1 MSPKSGK
8 VALLL
13 VAIVAT
19 GIFALPSTVSLF
31 SGQHTWYDLSAG
43 ANDVPCEKCH
53 AEIEDEMQSDANGA
67 HRYLTCAMCHRTPFT
82 NYTYGSGEGN
92 GSTPGEEAHAAATVQ
107 CMHCH
112 GIYEDTTQLWH
123 HWTDEPEYDDECG
136 RCHGG
141 HGGDYGPTRGYI
153 DFISAG
159 GFGIED
165 PANPGHNTTDTDTGE
180 KAAHKKF
187 VLDAIE
193 EQLMDGANE
202 ACIACHTRIGVNITW
217 TKREYLDFH
226 ASEDAAGNWSIPGF
240 TAGGTNVT
248 QVNTTNEWTNPP

>member
-1 MSPKSGK
+1 MNPKSGK

-13 VAIVAT
+13 VATIAI

-43 ANDVPCEKCH
+43 PNDVPCEKCH
-53 AEIEDEMQSDANGA
+53 AEIEDEMQSGDNGA
-67 HRYLTCAMCHRTPFT
+67 HRNVTCAMCHRTPFT
-82 NYTYGSGEGN
+82 NYTYGSGY
-92 GSTPGEEAHAAATVQ
+92 GSSSTAGREAHAAATVE

-112 GIYEDTTQLWH
+112 GILQDFGV
-123 HWTDEPEYDDECG
+123 WTHYTDPEYPVEQCTK
-136 RCHGG
+136 CHWASFN
-141 HGGDYGPTRGYI
+141 P

-159 GFGIED
+159 GFGL
-165 PANPGHNTTDTDTGE
+165 NTTSTDTGE

-187 VLDAIE
+187 VLDAMNNS
-193 EQLMDGANE
+193 LMEGANE

-217 TKREYLDFH
+217 TKNEYLDFQ
-226 ASEDAAGNWSIPGF
+226 ASEDAAGNWSIPSF

-248 QVNTTNEWTNPP
+248 QVNSTNEWTNP

>member
-1 MSPKSGK
+1 MDPKNGK
-8 VALLL
+8 VALLA
-13 VAIVAT
+13 VAIVAV

-43 ANDVPCEKCH
+43 PNDVPCEKCH
-53 AEIEDEMQSDANGA
+53 AEIEDEMQSGENGA
-67 HRYLTCAMCHRTPFT
+67 HRNVTCAMCHRTPFT
-82 NYTYGSGEGN
+82 NYAYASGEGD
-92 GSTPGEEAHAAATVQ
+92 GSTPGKEAHAAATVQ

-112 GIYEDTTQLWH
+112 GIYDDKGPGSH
-123 HWTDEPEYDDECG
+123 HGSSTPPEYEECG

-141 HGGDYGPTRGYI
+141 HGDWGPSRGEP

-187 VLDAIE
+187 VLDAMNNS
-193 EQLMDGANE
+193 LMEGANE

-217 TKREYLDFH
+217 TKNEFLDFQ
-226 ASEDAAGNWSIPGF
+226 ASEDAAGNWSIPSF

-248 QVNTTNEWTNPP
+248 QVNSTNEWTNP